1 VEKILATTRQELLR
15 LKRQLLEVRAGYR
28 LLEQKRDSLINA
40 FMQLKGEFLEKK
52 EKLFNELK
60 EVIEI
65 YDFSVKTNP
74 TAFFDAFSNRFQS
87 KKLIIDSKTQSIM
100 GVRTIVFSVKSF
112 EPPQINSKELPK
124 SFVIALQ
131 KFSNL
136 LPELIELASIEDA
149 LIKLALAIEKTRRR
163 VNVLRDIVMP
173 SLWQQIKYINLKLAD
188 QERESLVF
196 NLKFKEKRHKSS

>member
-1 VEKILATTRQELLR
+1 MEKILATTRQELLR

-28 LLEQKRDSLINA
+28 LLEQKRDSLIKA

-52 EKLFNELK
+52 EKLFNDLK
-60 EVIEI
+60 EVIKV
-65 YDFSVKTNP
+65 YDFSIKTNP
-74 TAFFDAFSNRFQS
+74 AAFFDAFSNHFQS

-100 GVRTIVFSVKSF
+100 GVKTIVFSVESF
-112 EPPQINSKELPK
+112 EPPQINSEGLPK

-131 KFSNL
+131 KFSKL
-136 LPELIELASIEDA
+136 LPKLIELASIEDA

-163 VNVLRDIVMP
+163 VNVLKDIVMP
-173 SLWQQIKYINLKLAD
+173 SLRQQIKYINLKLAD

-196 NLKFKEKRHKSS
+196 NLKFKEKRQKSS